1 MAEEQSPQA
10 QPSAKLD
17 SIYRPGDYFVT
28 GGKTYVW
35 KIRPVDI
42 NDPTWKPFTF
52 GFVEQPLNFKP
63 EGGTQIVQPPEG
75 IVGVAV
81 GYDLNTQAENKAS
94 DQRAKS
100 GRINLKTL
108 PSVARPAEGAGTFR
122 YPMAGS
128 DQGGIG
134 ADGDFVLFQ
143 FYDYSAPFGPNRKS
157 DGGVFD
163 YNQAN
168 EYTPAGGYKPIMLYM
183 PEDISSGFRANWDG
197 KSMSNLATDALR
209 AMGQGSLGNKTAA
222 GITAINNLLDKTG
235 PLAGAAALQTATTKL
250 AGDSLSYDDIFGGIS
265 GAIFNPNT
273 ELLFGGVQMRN
284 FTLDFRLYAR
294 HPKESLEIQK
304 IIKQF
309 NQAMLPTQSAE
320 GPVLGF
326 NGDGNNTGIKLGFI
340 GVPKLVKVTY
350 MYGGQENKNLPKFKM
365 CALTSIDTNYTPD
378 GAYASN
384 YDGTPIAHNLTLSF
398 QETKICFA
406 DDVANDTVR

>member
-35 KIRPVDI
+35 KLRPVNI
-42 NDPTWKPFTF
+42 NDPTWKPFTY

-63 EGGTQIVQPPEG
+63 EGGTRIVQPPEG

-81 GYDLNTQAENKAS
+81 GYDLETQAENKAG
-94 DQRAKS
+94 DQRAAS
-100 GRINLKTL
+100 GRINLKTFA
-108 PSVARPAEGAGTFR
+108 PVGRPPEGAGSYR

-128 DQGGIG
+128 DQGGIT

-157 DGGVFD
+157 DSGVFD

-183 PEDISSGFRANWDG
+183 PEDISTGFRANWDG

-209 AMGQGSLGNKTAA
+209 AMGQGSLGNKAAA

-284 FTLDFRLYAR
+284 FQLNFKLVPR
-294 HPKESLEIQK
+294 HSQESGEVNNIVT
-304 IIKQF
+304 QF
-309 NQAMLPTQSAE
+309 KRAMLPSTDP
-320 GPVLGF
+320 GRVFGF
-326 NGDGNNTGIKLGFI
+326 NATGKNRGIKLGFI
-340 GVPKLVKVTY
+340 GVPKLVRVSFMK
-350 MYGGQENKNLPKFKM
+350 GSGENARLPRYKM
-365 CALTSIDTNYTPD
+365 CALTSVDVNYTPD
-378 GAYASN
+378 GTYAT
-384 YDGTPIAHNLTLSF
+384 YTDGQPVAVGLSLNF

-406 DDVANDTVR
+406 EDIDNSVR

>member
-1 MAEEQSPQA
+1 MSTPAVPQYKVGDWFRDTNGGTWVYEMVIGKRLDGTTGLVSKFVEYPAGTLIPDGKKIGNWIPMPPSGLSKAVYGIPVTTETTADAVLASEEWKEFTQTLNKSAPA
-10 QPSAKLD
+10 GPADGKSLRYPMPGEGEGGLGPSD
-17 SIYRPGDYFVT
+17 DYVMFNFYD
-28 GGKTYVW
+28 YVPPF
-35 KIRPVDI
+35 KNQGVDI
-42 NDPTWKPFTF
+42 NS
-52 GFVEQPLNFKP
+52 
-63 EGGTQIVQPPEG
+63 
-75 IVGVAV
+75 
-81 GYDLNTQAENKAS
+81 Y
-94 DQRAKS
+94 
-100 GRINLKTL
+100 
-108 PSVARPAEGAGTFR
+108 
-122 YPMAGS
+122 
-128 DQGGIG
+128 
-134 ADGDFVLFQ
+134 
-143 FYDYSAPFGPNRKS
+143 
-157 DGGVFD
+157 D
-163 YNQAN
+163 YNQTN
-168 EYTPAGGYKPIMLYM
+168 LYKPAAGYKTTIMYV
-183 PEDISSGFRANWDG
+183 PPDVSTGFRTNWDG
-197 KSMSNLATDALR
+197 KNISSLGTAALR
-209 AMGQGSLGNKTAA
+209 ALSKDG
-222 GITAINNLLDKTG
+222 LDKVTGAVSALTGFVDRTG
-235 PLAGAAALQTATTKL
+235 PLAGAAAVQAGANMLT
-250 AGDSLSYDDIFGGIS
+250 GDSLSYNDIFGGIS
-265 GAIFNPNT
+265 GVIMNPNT